1 MGEKS
6 KSGETEEVA
15 RTGACEKH
23 GLEQWGPLRGLKG
36 RRGRTCSKH
45 NSGCCS
51 DCGQHVSFWELET
64 ECVCKCKALFPT
76 LFFSTNTAPA
86 VLFLIKTKS

>member
-23 GLEQWGPLRGLKG
+23 GLAQWGPLRGLKG
-36 RRGRTCSKH
+36 GEGGPAQ
-45 NSGCCS
+45 N
-51 DCGQHVSFWELET
+51 V
-64 ECVCKCKALFPT
+64 T
-76 LFFSTNTAPA
+76 LDVVVVVTSM
-86 VLFLIKTKS
+86 